1 MKRHVPCSRKAA
13 LAFWA
18 IAFVVLIAACGGG
31 ADEPEQ
37 TGAVADT
44 SQVEAARERVAE
56 AKGEIKFISPG
67 DPIDAG
73 TFNGESLWIISA
85 DLSIPFHQNIVRGFE
100 EGARAAGLSPVKF
113 DGKGQTAE
121 FARGIDQAI
130 AAGAGGIALISI
142 DTRFVSGSIKRAN
155 DAKVP
160 VIGVLNTD
168 ARAEP
173 DPGTAGEA
181 TIDYTGSG
189 ELLAAYAIA
198 NTEGAVHA
206 LYADVGEFRVMGFL
220 EEGIYAGFKEYCPDA
235 CSIKTYDMQ
244 IANFKQ
250 QAQTKTQSELRRNPD
265 TNWIMSA
272 FDAQA
277 LFVIPSIK
285 TAGFGDKVRVG
296 SINAVTANL
305 QFILD
310 NNVQVVDVGNSNAW
324 LGWAA
329 VDRLLRSMA
338 GEEPAVSEVPVRL
351 FDPENLDGVDIE
363 SESDLFGGD
372 FRSEYK
378 RLWGMD
384 GS

>member
-1 MKRHVPCSRKAA
+1 MTRFVSRATKTA
-13 LAFWA
+13 LALWMVA
-18 IAFVVLIAACGGG
+18 LVLLLAGCGGDGDAASEGGEASG
-31 ADEPEQ
+31 ADS
-37 TGAVADT
+37 A
-44 SQVEAARERVAE
+44 QVEAARERVE
-56 AKGEIKFISPG
+56 QAKGEVEFVSPG
-67 DPIDAG
+67 DPIDASKFKG
-73 TFNGESLWIISA
+73 KSLWIVSA
-85 DLSIPFHQNIVRGFE
+85 DLSIPFHQNIVKGFE
-100 EGARAAGLSPVKF
+100 EGTRAAGLKPVKF

-130 AAGAGGIALISI
+130 AANAGGIALISI

-155 DAKVP
+155 DAGVP

-189 ELLAAYAIA
+189 ELLAAYAVA
-198 NTEGAVHA
+198 NTDGPVNA

-235 CSIKTYDMQ
+235 CSIDTYDMQ
-244 IANFKQ
+244 MANFKQ
-250 QAQTKTQSELRRNPD
+250 QAQTKTQSELRRNPK
-265 TNWIMSA
+265 TNWILSA

-277 LFVIPSIK
+277 LFV
-285 TAGFGDKVRVG
+285 VRVG

-310 NNVQVVDVGNSNAW
+310 ENGQVVDVGNSNAW

-338 GEEPAVSEVPVRL
+338 GEEPAVSEVPVKL
-351 FDPENLDGVDIE
+351 FDKENLEGVDIE
-363 SESDLFGGD
+363 SEGDLFSGAD
-372 FRSEYK
+372 FRGEYT
-378 RLWGMD
+378 RLWGME
-384 GS
+384 G